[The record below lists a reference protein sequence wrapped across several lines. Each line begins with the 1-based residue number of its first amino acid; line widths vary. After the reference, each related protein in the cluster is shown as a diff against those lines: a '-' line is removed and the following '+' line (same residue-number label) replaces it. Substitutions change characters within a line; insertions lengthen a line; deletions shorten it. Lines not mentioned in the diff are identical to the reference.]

1 VTPLLR
7 VAYAVTEAILGT
19 PVAVPALLSA
29 GAAGG
34 DPVMLESVVSCNEL
48 EVLVLRGFSDCLLDR
63 W

>member
-34 DPVMLESVVSCNEL
+34 DPAWKIMSLIPWEA
-48 EVLVLRGFSDCLLDR
+48 DA
-63 W
+63 